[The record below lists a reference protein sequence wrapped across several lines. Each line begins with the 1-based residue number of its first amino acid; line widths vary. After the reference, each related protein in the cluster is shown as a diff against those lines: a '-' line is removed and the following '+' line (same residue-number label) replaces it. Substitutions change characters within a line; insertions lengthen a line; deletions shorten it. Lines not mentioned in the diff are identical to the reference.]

1 MTVSVSDLVS
11 WLEYQ
16 AKLSGGDPVVKVQGR
31 DGDSVPI
38 DMQEVEYLF
47 RYDPKTLCLM
57 ITLD

>member
-1 MTVSVSDLVS
+1 MTISASDLIS

-16 AKLSGGDPVVKVQGR
+16 AKLSGGDPIVRVQGR
-31 DGDSVPI
+31 DGDSVLI
-38 DMQEVEYLF
+38 SMWEIEYLF